1 MTKKILTKSE
11 IQKEMQKQMD
21 ALANRLELEGDVF
34 VGEPFIVDDNG
45 KVSWSM
51 RRLTGDGLPENAKI
65 EFAKLVYQYSQI
77 VDLSVDN

>member
-1 MTKKILTKSE
+1 MTKKILTKAE

-21 ALANRLELEGDVF
+21 TLANRLELDGNVF

-45 KVSWSM
+45 RRSWSM
-51 RRLTGDGLPENAKI
+51 RRLTGDGLPENANI

-77 VDLSVDN
+77 VDISEE